1 LGSAGRQQ
9 QEQGLPKIKQTHVNG
24 LLKGLRLREEVVV
37 VEEAASDELLNR
49 SLLRPRHRLL
59 IAAKKT
65 RQA

>member
-1 LGSAGRQQ
+1 
-9 QEQGLPKIKQTHVNG
+9 VNG

-37 VEEAASDELLNR
+37 VEEVASDELLNR
-49 SLLRPRHRLL
+49 SLLRPRHRVL